1 MKYTINFKIFLL
13 LVIFLYL
20 FSCSNLE
27 KEKKNRDRDCIKL
40 LGLSLLCTYEDCPS
54 QNQLSYQASV
64 NCQTF

>member
-27 KEKKNRDRDCIKL
+27 KEKKNRDRDCLRIGIL
-40 LGLSLLCTYEDCPS
+40 ALLCSYEDCPS
-54 QNQLSYQASV
+54 QNQLSNQASV
-64 NCQTF
+64 TCQTF